1 MKVWAVTA
9 QSESGDDYGVWLF
22 KNKPTQKRLEEE
34 ARKRAPGEFEEEDG
48 PGSFGSYLHVSKPK
62 EIEVME

>member
-22 KNKPTQKRLEEE
+22 KTKPTKERLEAE
-34 ARKRAPGEFEEEDG
+34 ARKRAPGEFEDGGG
-48 PGSFGSYLHVSKPK
+48 PGDFGSYLHLSKPK